1 MAGSDHTPLL
11 IDSGEQAHLGN
22 KAYFSFEL
30 SWLRQDGFLD
40 LVNQEWNSIPHGDN
54 PIENWQRKIR
64 HL

>member
-11 IDSGEQAHLGN
+11 IDSDEQAHMGN

-40 LVNQEWNSIPHGDN
+40 LVNQEWNSIPRGDN